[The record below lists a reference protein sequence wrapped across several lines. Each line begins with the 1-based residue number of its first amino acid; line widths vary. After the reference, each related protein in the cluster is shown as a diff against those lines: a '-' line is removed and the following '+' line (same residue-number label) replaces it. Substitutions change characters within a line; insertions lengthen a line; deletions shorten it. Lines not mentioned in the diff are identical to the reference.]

1 MYVIYKENKLPGVG
15 GIHPQGI
22 PVGLAYYK
30 GWNLADCPVDKVHN
44 YKEFDFV
51 AVTSTIV
58 KGLQLLDSLV
68 VEDAELEAINNDVDG
83 GMGAPATTAITIT
96 LTDAD
101 KANMEEAE
109 KFINN
114 LEAKLLTRAK
124 VREMKDV
131 EDDLVDLKRV
141 VHSLVTFAVDDWKVK
156 SDADK
161 AKSRFATIMD
171 SLTTSVAENIGS
183 LSSIEKDLQKI
194 EEIVDMEVEIAK
206 VVDTYYLT
214 KKL

>member
-22 PVGLAYYK
+22 KTGIAYYK
-30 GWNLADCPVDKVHN
+30 GWNLAECPEEKIHY

-51 AVTSTIV
+51 TVSSNIAN
-58 KGLQLLDSLV
+58 GLQILDSLIL
-68 VEDAELEAINNDVDG
+68 EDAEIEAGIVGN
-83 GMGAPATTAITIT
+83 MGAPVATAIETN
-96 LTDAD
+96 LTDID
-101 KANMEEAE
+101 KENMEEAK

-114 LEAKLLTRAK
+114 LEAKLLTRSK
-124 VREMKDV
+124 VRELKDV

-141 VHSLVTFAVDDWKVK
+141 IQSLITFVVDDWKVK
-156 SDADK
+156 TDEEKS
-161 AKSRFATIMD
+161 KSRFATIMD
-171 SLTTSVAENIGS
+171 SLTETVATNTSS
-183 LSSIEKDLQKI
+183 LASIENDLKKI

-206 VVDTYYLT
+206 VVDAYYLT

>member
-15 GIHPQGI
+15 GVHPQGI
-22 PVGLAYYK
+22 KTGIAYYQ
-30 GWNLADCPVDKVHN
+30 GWNLAECPEEKIHY

-51 AVTSTIV
+51 TVSSNIV
-58 KGLQLLDSLV
+58 NGLQILDSLIL
-68 VEDAELEAINNDVDG
+68 EDAEIEAEGIVGN
-83 GMGAPATTAITIT
+83 MGAPIATAITT
-96 LTDAD
+96 NLTDID
-101 KANMEEAE
+101 KENMEEAK

-124 VREMKDV
+124 VRELKDV

-141 VHSLVTFAVDDWKVK
+141 IQSLVTFVVDDWKVK
-156 SDADK
+156 TDEEKS
-161 AKSRFATIMD
+161 KSRFATIMD
-171 SLTTSVAENIGS
+171 SLTETVATNTSS
-183 LSSIEKDLQKI
+183 LTSIENDLKKI

-206 VVDTYYLT
+206 VVDAYYLT

>member
-22 PVGLAYYK
+22 KTGIAYYQ
-30 GWNLADCPVDKVHN
+30 GWNLAECPEEKIHY

-51 AVTSTIV
+51 TVSSNIAN
-58 KGLQLLDSLV
+58 GLQILDSLIL
-68 VEDAELEAINNDVDG
+68 EDAEIEAGIVGN
-83 GMGAPATTAITIT
+83 MGAPIATAITT
-96 LTDAD
+96 NLTDID
-101 KANMEEAE
+101 KENMEEAK

-114 LEAKLLTRAK
+114 LEAKLLTRSK
-124 VREMKDV
+124 VRELKDV

-141 VHSLVTFAVDDWKVK
+141 IQSLVTFAVDDWKVK
-156 SDADK
+156 TDEEKS
-161 AKSRFATIMD
+161 KSRFATIMD
-171 SLTTSVAENIGS
+171 SLTETVATNTSS
-183 LSSIEKDLQKI
+183 LTSIENDLKKI

-206 VVDTYYLT
+206 VVDAYYLT

>member
-22 PVGLAYYK
+22 KTGIAYYQ
-30 GWNLADCPVDKVHN
+30 GWNLAECPEEKIHY

-51 AVTSTIV
+51 TVSLNIV
-58 KGLQLLDSLV
+58 NGLQILDSLII
-68 VEDAELEAINNDVDG
+68 EDAEIEAGIVGN
-83 GMGAPATTAITIT
+83 MGAPIATAIETN
-96 LTDAD
+96 LTDID
-101 KANMEEAE
+101 KENMEEAK

-114 LEAKLLTRAK
+114 LEAKLLTRSK
-124 VREMKDV
+124 VRELKDV

-141 VHSLVTFAVDDWKVK
+141 IQSLVTFAVDDWKVK
-156 SDADK
+156 TDEEKS
-161 AKSRFATIMD
+161 KSRFATIMD
-171 SLTTSVAENIGS
+171 SLTETVATNTSS
-183 LSSIEKDLQKI
+183 LTSIENDLKKI

-206 VVDTYYLT
+206 VVDAYYLT

>member
-22 PVGLAYYK
+22 KTGIAYYQ
-30 GWNLADCPVDKVHN
+30 GWNLAECPEEKIHY

-51 AVTSTIV
+51 TVSSNIV
-58 KGLQLLDSLV
+58 NGLQILDSLII
-68 VEDAELEAINNDVDG
+68 EDAEIEAGIVGN
-83 GMGAPATTAITIT
+83 MGAPIATAIETN
-96 LTDAD
+96 LTDID
-101 KANMEEAE
+101 KENMEEAK

-114 LEAKLLTRAK
+114 LEAKLLTRSK
-124 VREMKDV
+124 VRELKDV

-141 VHSLVTFAVDDWKVK
+141 IQSLVTFVVDDWKVK
-156 SDADK
+156 TDEEKS
-161 AKSRFATIMD
+161 KSRFATIMD
-171 SLTTSVAENIGS
+171 SLTETVATNMSS
-183 LSSIEKDLQKI
+183 LASIENDLKKI

-206 VVDTYYLT
+206 VVDAYYLT

>member
-15 GIHPQGI
+15 GVHPQGI
-22 PVGLAYYK
+22 KTGIAYYQ
-30 GWNLADCPVDKVHN
+30 GWNLAECPEEKIHY

-51 AVTSTIV
+51 TVSSNIV
-58 KGLQLLDSLV
+58 NGLQILDSLIL
-68 VEDAELEAINNDVDG
+68 EDAEIEAGIVGN
-83 GMGAPATTAITIT
+83 MGAPIATAITT
-96 LTDAD
+96 NLTDID
-101 KANMEEAE
+101 KENMEEAK

-124 VREMKDV
+124 VRELKDV

-141 VHSLVTFAVDDWKVK
+141 IQSLVTFVVDDWKVK
-156 SDADK
+156 TDEEKS
-161 AKSRFATIMD
+161 KSRFATIMD
-171 SLTTSVAENIGS
+171 SLTETVATNTSS
-183 LSSIEKDLQKI
+183 LTSIENDLKKI

-206 VVDTYYLT
+206 VVDAYYLT

>member
-22 PVGLAYYK
+22 KTGIAYYQ
-30 GWNLADCPVDKVHN
+30 GWNLAECPEEKIHY

-51 AVTSTIV
+51 TVSSNIV
-58 KGLQLLDSLV
+58 NGLQILDSLII
-68 VEDAELEAINNDVDG
+68 EDAEIEAGIVGN
-83 GMGAPATTAITIT
+83 MGAPNATAIETN
-96 LTDAD
+96 LTDID
-101 KANMEEAE
+101 KENMEEAK

-114 LEAKLLTRAK
+114 LEAKLLTRSK
-124 VREMKDV
+124 VRELKDV

-141 VHSLVTFAVDDWKVK
+141 IQSLITFVVDDWKVK
-156 SDADK
+156 TDEEKS
-161 AKSRFATIMD
+161 KSRFATIMD
-171 SLTTSVAENIGS
+171 SLTETVATNTSS
-183 LSSIEKDLQKI
+183 LASIENDLKKI

-206 VVDTYYLT
+206 VVDAYYLT

>member
-15 GIHPQGI
+15 GVHPQGI
-22 PVGLAYYK
+22 KTGIAYYQ
-30 GWNLADCPVDKVHN
+30 GWNLAECPEEKIHY

-51 AVTSTIV
+51 TVSSNIV
-58 KGLQLLDSLV
+58 NGLQILDSLIL
-68 VEDAELEAINNDVDG
+68 EDAESEAG
-83 GMGAPATTAITIT
+83 GIVGNMGAPIATAITT
-96 LTDAD
+96 NLTDID
-101 KANMEEAE
+101 KENMEEAK

-124 VREMKDV
+124 VRELKDV

-141 VHSLVTFAVDDWKVK
+141 IQSLVTFVVDDWKVK
-156 SDADK
+156 TDEEKS
-161 AKSRFATIMD
+161 KSRFATIMD
-171 SLTTSVAENIGS
+171 SLTETVATNTSS
-183 LSSIEKDLQKI
+183 LTSIENDLKKI

-206 VVDTYYLT
+206 VVDAYYLT